1 MSGDLLDSRISDLL
15 GSTASADDRAAPPVR
30 VPVPTSTGG
39 VTQPSAMGGFE
50 GANRFDEAMA
60 LWGPPMQSADADVLP
75 DKNIGDARSRDMLRN
90 DAYVQGAA
98 NLHKDNIVGSQFLL
112 NARPTTRVIWGKQD
126 DVWEEE
132 FQQEVEELFDLYSDS
147 PDNWI
152 DASRRNNF
160 TGLVRLAVGV
170 HLAGGETLA
179 TVEWDKSAGGGF
191 KTSIQMVDIDR
202 LSTPEDMRF
211 TDADIRGGIRFDARG
226 APQTYY
232 IRTEHPNDVRTNGLY
247 KLPRWKPVMARKPWG
262 RLQVIHI
269 LEQMRPDQSRG
280 FSDMMAS
287 LKAMHIGH
295 KWRDINLQ
303 HALTQ
308 SIYAAAITSDLPSE
322 QVFAQLGGGEVTAD
336 GAQKAVTQY
345 AQGYLGAIAAYSGA
359 SKNLHIDGVKIP
371 HLFPGTKLELLS
383 PGKGGPLGTEF
394 EQSLLRYIAASVG
407 VSYEQLSRDYTNT
420 NYSSAR
426 AAMNETWKFMQA
438 RKKIVADRFAS
449 AMYRLWLEEAINQN
463 MLSTLPARKAGMF
476 YTNDMLNLKFD
487 AVSRADWI
495 GAARGQIDELKET
508 EAAVLRIEKGLSTQE
523 DELAKLGKDWRKVN
537 RQLKREQDLREDLGL
552 RLGEGATRNDSYA
565 TDDER
570 QEARAA

>member
-1 MSGDLLDSRISDLL
+1 MNLDTQISELL
-15 GSTASADDRAAPPVR
+15 GSPAQADVRAAPSVR
-30 VPVPTSTGG
+30 VPVPTSAGG
-39 VTQPSAMGGFE
+39 VTDIFGMGGFE
-50 GANRFDEAMA
+50 GADRFDEAMA
-60 LWGPPMQSADADVLP
+60 LWGPPIQSADADILP
-75 DKNIGDARSRDMLRN
+75 DKDIADARSRDMLRN

-132 FQQEVEELFDLYSDS
+132 FQQEVEELFDLYSES

-179 TVEWDKSAGGGF
+179 TVEWDKFAGGDF
-191 KTSIQMVDIDR
+191 KTTIQMVDIDR
-202 LSTPEDMRF
+202 LSTPQDKRF
-211 TDADIRGGIRFDARG
+211 TNENIRGGIRFDARG
-226 APQTYY
+226 VPQTYF
-232 IRTEHPNDVRTNGLY
+232 IRTEHPNDVRFGQF
-247 KLPRWKPVMARKPWG
+247 KLPEWKAVAARKPWG
-262 RLQVIHI
+262 RMQVIHI
-269 LEQMRPDQSRG
+269 LEQTRPDQSRG
-280 FSDMMAS
+280 FSDMLAS

-322 QVFAQLGGGEVTAD
+322 QVFAQLGGGDMTANQ
-336 GAQKAVTQY
+336 AQKAVTSY

-359 SKNLHIDGVKIP
+359 SRNLQLDGVKIP

-438 RKKIVADRFAS
+438 RKKVVADRFAS
-449 AMYRLWLEEAINQN
+449 AIYRLWLEEAINQN
-463 MLSTLPARKAGMF
+463 MLSTMPARKAGIL
-476 YTNDMLNLKFD
+476 YTNDRLNLKFD
-487 AVSRADWI
+487 AISRADWI

-508 EAAVLRIEKGLSTQE
+508 EAAVLRIESGLSTAE
-523 DELAKLGKDWRKVN
+523 DELAKLGKDWRKVF
-537 RQLKREQDLREDLGL
+537 RQLKREQDLRATLGL
-552 RLGEGATRNDSYA
+552 AAPQSRPRQRE
-565 TDDER
+565 
-570 QEARAA
+570 QEAIAA